1 MPLIQEGGPNSVA
14 RRNAAAFQYDSLRQ
28 LILPYHTQYL
38 LWLSLKED
46 SFFTMAKEKRSKTGK
61 GTGRVSSKHVG
72 DELTAAHRSAA
83 RFASSKSSS
92 SSSNSIACSAD
103 DAHKSWPL
111 VCFELGVSLDQEE
124 KLLNAFRRVKQDVK
138 LPSSRTKLSI
148 AKTMSSSL
156 KDGVLYQSHS
166 ASERNETALLRIL
179 TPSQTA
185 RFQKWIIANRS
196 RCNTLFGNGNND
208 NNQMI
213 TEKENVE
220 KRNASILCSAR
231 SNSQNDP
238 SLRSVCQQLTEALK
252 ITKNES

>member
-1 MPLIQEGGPNSVA
+1 MQSLQLFLSGILCA
-14 RRNAAAFQYDSLRQ
+14 DAAAASLFPRFP
-28 LILPYHTQYL
+28 LFGY
-38 LWLSLKED
+38 
-46 SFFTMAKEKRSKTGK
+46 
-61 GTGRVSSKHVG
+61 G
-72 DELTAAHRSAA
+72 D
-83 RFASSKSSS
+83 
-92 SSSNSIACSAD
+92 
-103 DAHKSWPL
+103 
-111 VCFELGVSLDQEE
+111 
-124 KLLNAFRRVKQDVK
+124 RVKQDVK

-231 SNSQNDP
+231 SNNDNN
-238 SLRSVCQQLTEALK
+238 QMITEK
-252 ITKNES
+252 